1 MTDVEASGT
10 EPGQRKLNGPQT
22 TGRTYRNLSEAVH
35 AMTRDDDVPVPLR
48 DGITLLADVHRPA
61 EPGRPL
67 TDASRSRVTPPV
79 EPEMGPVL
87 QGNGLML
94 TY

>member
-1 MTDVEASGT
+1 MMAKRWVFSLLTVTIMLGLIGLLT
-10 EPGQRKLNGPQT
+10 F
-22 TGRTYRNLSEAVH
+22 TGESVH
-35 AMTRDDDVPVPLR
+35 
-48 DGITLLADVHRPA
+48 HPA

-67 TDASRSRVTPPV
+67 TYAPRSRVTPPV